1 MARRLSGK
9 VALVTGAGAGI
20 GQDCALLFAEQGATV
35 VGCALDPAAAER
47 GLTVEMVAPLDM
59 TVPADTRRFTDDAL
73 ARPVRIDVLVTAGAT
88 APRMAPAATMD
99 HDEQ

>member
-1 MARRLSGK
+1 
-9 VALVTGAGAGI
+9 
-20 GQDCALLFAEQGATV
+20 
-35 VGCALDPAAAER
+35 
-47 GLTVEMVAPLDM
+47 M
-59 TVPADTRRFTDDAL
+59 TVPADTRRFTDDAF